1 LSISANRLHEL
12 HWEGNF
18 VMNPFVKT
26 KPYQESRSTPP
37 PPFKLGLDALLE
49 DHPDWLENRR
59 VGLVSHTAAVDTKG
73 VTSAGKLVHSRNVRL
88 TALFG
93 PEHGFTG
100 LAAAGELTKDET
112 HALWGIPIYSL
123 YGETRKPTRTM
134 LDGVDTLIVEFQDL
148 GARPYTYVSTLRL
161 VLEAAAETGKTVI
174 IADRPVP
181 LPLSIDG
188 PLLDPAFT
196 TFVGLIPAP
205 MQYGMTQGETARWLV
220 ETLGLTVDLR
230 ISPMQGYFREVVRQ
244 PAWPEWSPPSPRIR
258 SWESACLFTS
268 TVFGEALPALD
279 YGSTTLR
286 SFQIIGAPWLD
297 AKRLLG
303 AVNAETLPGITFE
316 PVRYEAMT
324 GLYAGTELNGLK
336 LVVTDYRTFRPVST
350 AVTLLSKIQSLY
362 GATALWAAPGT
373 RPEWFDKLFGTDTVR
388 WSLQANTPAPEII
401 ASWQPSL
408 DLFNATRSRHL
419 LYTQTP
425 LNTQP
430 RTPNHS
436 S

>member
-1 LSISANRLHEL
+1 MNR
-12 HWEGNF
+12 
-18 VMNPFVKT
+18 FVKT
-26 KPYQESRSTPP
+26 KPHQESRITSAPV
-37 PPFKLGLDALLE
+37 FKSGMEVLLE
-49 DHPDWLENRR
+49 HHPDWLEDRR
-59 VGLVSHTAAVDTKG
+59 VGLVSHAAAVDTKG
-73 VTSAGKLVHSRNVRL
+73 ITSAEKLVHSKNVRL

-93 PEHGFTG
+93 PEHGFAG

-188 PLLDPAFT
+188 PLMDPAFE

-230 ISPMQGYFREVVRQ
+230 VCPMQGYFREVVRQ
-244 PAWPEWSPPSPRIR
+244 PFWPEWIPPSPRIR

-279 YGSTTLR
+279 YGSTTLQ

-297 AKRLLG
+297 AKLLLSG
-303 AVNAETLPGITFE
+303 LNAAALPGITFE

-350 AVTLLSKIQSLY
+350 AVTLLAEIQSRY
-362 GATALWAAPGT
+362 GASALWAAPGT

-388 WSLQANTPAPEII
+388 LALQANTPAPEIT
-401 ASWQPSL
+401 ASWQASL
-408 DLFNATRSRHL
+408 DLFKATRKRHL
-419 LYTQTP
+419 IYSQSR
-425 LNTQP
+425 LNPEP

>member
-1 LSISANRLHEL
+1 MNR
-12 HWEGNF
+12 
-18 VMNPFVKT
+18 FVKT
-26 KPYQESRSTPP
+26 KPHQESRITSAPV
-37 PPFKLGLDALLE
+37 FKSGMEVLLE
-49 DHPDWLENRR
+49 HHSDWLENRR
-59 VGLVSHTAAVDTKG
+59 VGLVSHAAAVDTKG
-73 VTSAGKLVHSRNVRL
+73 MTSAEKLVHAKNVNL

-93 PEHGFTG
+93 PEHGFAG

-123 YGETRKPTRTM
+123 YGETRKPTHTT
-134 LDGVDTLIVEFQDL
+134 LDGVDSLIVEFQDL

-161 VLEAAAETGKTVI
+161 VLEAATETGKTVI

-181 LPLSIDG
+181 LPLRIDG
-188 PLLDPAFT
+188 PLLDPALE

-230 ISPMQGYFREVVRQ
+230 VSPMQGYFREVVRQ
-244 PAWPEWSPPSPRIR
+244 PSWPEWKPPSPRIR

-279 YGSTTLR
+279 YGSTTLQ

-297 AKRLLG
+297 AKLLMSSLN
-303 AVNAETLPGITFE
+303 AVALPGITFE

-324 GLYAGTELNGLK
+324 GLYAGAELNGLK

-350 AVTLLSKIQSLY
+350 AVTLLAEIQSRY
-362 GATALWAAPGT
+362 GASPLWAAPGT

-388 WSLQANTPAPEII
+388 RALQANTPAPEII

-408 DLFNATRSRHL
+408 DLFTTTRNRHL
-419 LYTQTP
+419 LYSP
-425 LNTQP
+425 SRHPEP
-430 RTPNHS
+430 RTPSRS